1 MIRVVSS
8 ITAVANRAFHD
19 QNVATVAAAPAI
31 PSEDRY
37 RPAVMDAQA
46 KRSHLL
52 DHPLLRDVRTDRL
65 ERILDGIA
73 VKQVRR
79 GTQLN
84 TPAVT
89 PGLMYLVLSGRLRA
103 YQVMADGHELLLE
116 LIPEG
121 GFDGLLSVAGKRG
134 HFTEADEDSIVAS
147 LALPTLERLISL
159 DPRVA
164 MNLMQLIVERLE
176 GREEHLEAI
185 VLHDPTQRLARQ
197 LVALG
202 ETLGRKHGTRLA
214 LTPRITHQML
224 ADMLGVR
231 RETVTLHLGRLTE
244 LGAVGVEKRRLLLDP
259 ALLKKVVDDPDFV
272 RRHELK

>member
-1 MIRVVSS
+1 MA
-8 ITAVANRAFHD
+8 AVAEA
-19 QNVATVAAAPAI
+19 
-31 PSEDRY
+31 
-37 RPAVMDAQA
+37 PAVMDARA

-65 ERILDGIA
+65 DPILDGIA
-73 VKQVRR
+73 VKQVTR

-84 TPAVT
+84 TPEVT

-103 YQVMADGHELLLE
+103 YQVTADGHELLLE

-134 HFTEADEDSIVAS
+134 HFTEADDESLVAS

-159 DPRVA
+159 EPRVA
-164 MNLMQLIVERLE
+164 MNLMHLIIERLE
-176 GREEHLEAI
+176 GREDHLEAI

-202 ETLGRKHGTRLA
+202 ATLGRKQGARLA

-231 RETVTLHLGRLTE
+231 RETVTLHLARLTD
-244 LGAVGVEKRRLLLDP
+244 LGAVLVEKGKFLLDP
-259 ALLKKVVDDPDFV
+259 AILEKIIDDPDYA
-272 RRHELK
+272 RRHEER